1 MTPNLRLALSVI
13 GVLAGGSAR
22 AQEAG
27 GARAEAARP
36 SFQAFSST
44 NLQLLQGWTFDS
56 ILDSNFKGHLKP
68 SGGKPGKVYAG
79 VEWWLHSYD
88 VGSFDRFSSAPQA
101 MVQWTVY

>member
-1 MTPNLRLALSVI
+1 MVD
-13 GVLAGGSAR
+13 V
-22 AQEAG
+22 
-27 GARAEAARP
+27 
-36 SFQAFSST
+36 
-44 NLQLLQGWTFDS
+44 
-56 ILDSNFKGHLKP
+56 LKP